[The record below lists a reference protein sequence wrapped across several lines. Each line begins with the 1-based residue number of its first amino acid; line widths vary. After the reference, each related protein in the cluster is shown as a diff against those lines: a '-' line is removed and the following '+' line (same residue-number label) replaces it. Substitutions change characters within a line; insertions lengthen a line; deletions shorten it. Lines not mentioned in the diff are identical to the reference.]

1 MHRFFPLFI
10 LAGDGTKRGGE
21 DTEVDTPVASV
32 LQKMRVGRE
41 VVVLAML
48 EDEDALWL
56 QQSTI
61 YHQVGH
67 GGQFW
72 QRIGWIG
79 KNQVKRLVTR
89 LDKAEHIA
97 TDEDMVLGAYLFD
110 TLLDEACMISV
121 FLHTHDPLATTRK

>member
-10 LAGDGTKRGGE
+10 LAGGGTRRGGE

-61 YHQVGH
+61 ITKSGTVGSS
-67 GGQFW
+67 GS
-72 QRIGWIG
+72 
-79 KNQVKRLVTR
+79 
-89 LDKAEHIA
+89 A
-97 TDEDMVLGAYLFD
+97 
-110 TLLDEACMISV
+110 
-121 FLHTHDPLATTRK
+121 